1 MNNLYPV
8 GIQNFKEIREGGY
21 LYIDKTELI
30 HKLTNTGKYYFLSRP
45 RRYGKSLLISTIGA
59 YFLGQKDLFKGLAMK
74 KLETEWKEYPVLH
87 LDLNAEKYDSK
98 EMLYGIL
105 NETLRKW

>member
-1 MNNLYPV
+1 M
-8 GIQNFKEIREGGY
+8 E
-21 LYIDKTELI
+21 
-30 HKLTNTGKYYFLSRP
+30 
-45 RRYGKSLLISTIGA
+45 
-59 YFLGQKDLFKGLAMK
+59 

-105 NETLRKW
+105 NETLRKWEDLYGTKERETSLSLRFSEIIRRAAEKNGRNVVVPIDEYDKPMF